1 MPQAGGRDGAAER
14 LLADGICSLRPRGA
28 GAVSIVA
35 AKARDGH
42 NAVGPRGGGTTGK
55 GLFGTMTA
63 EAAKQRVLV
72 FVVAYNAETTIRDV
86 LARIPASLSEDY
98 RLEILLIDDAS
109 ADGTFALGEAIKASN
124 ALPFPLTVL
133 RNPENQ
139 GYGGNQ
145 KIGYHYA
152 LQNGF
157 DLVALVH
164 GDGQYAPECLP
175 QLLRPLRDGE
185 ADAVFGSRMLEPG
198 AARRGGMPL
207 YKLVGNRI
215 LSWLENRLLRTQLS
229 EFHSGFRIYST
240 AALER
245 IPFDLN
251 TDDFHFDT
259 EIIIQLVRAGLRIRE
274 LPIPTHYGTEISRVN
289 GLAYAWNVVKA
300 SFVARAQDLGLFYD
314 RRFDCAPA
322 PPDGS
327 IYALKEDFDSSH
339 TAALGRVEAGSRV
352 LDLGCGSGKMGALLR
367 RRRGCTVTGV
377 ERAPPAP
384 GLLDAFVPH
393 DLGVGP
399 PDVDYAAFDYLLLLD
414 VIEHLPSP
422 ERFIDQLRARL
433 KFCPHVMIVVST
445 GNIGFFITRFM
456 LLLGQFNYG
465 KRGILDLT
473 HARLFTFASLRRLF
487 EQGGF
492 EVIESAGVPAPF
504 PLALGPGRVARF
516 LVAANRMLIGP
527 LRALFAYQIFMVV
540 RPRRSLDLL
549 LQTAQRQSAIRAG
562 AAAGPD
568 GAAMQPKIS
577 VGAQPRDH

>member
-1 MPQAGGRDGAAER
+1 M
-14 LLADGICSLRPRGA
+14 
-28 GAVSIVA
+28 
-35 AKARDGH
+35 
-42 NAVGPRGGGTTGK
+42 TGK
-55 GLFGTMTA
+55 GVFGTMTTR
-63 EAAKQRVLV
+63 AAKQRVLV
-72 FVVAYNAETTIRDV
+72 FIVAYNAETTIRDV
-86 LARIPASLSEDY
+86 LARIPASLNEDY
-98 RLEILLIDDAS
+98 RLEVLVIDDAS
-109 ADGTFALGEAIKASN
+109 QDGTFAHGAAVKTSN
-124 ALPFPLTVL
+124 TLPFPLTVL

-175 QLLRPLRDGE
+175 QLLAPLRDGE

-207 YKLVGNRI
+207 YKLIGNRI
-215 LSWLENRLLRTQLS
+215 LSRLENRLLRTHLS

-240 AALER
+240 AALGR

-274 LPIPTHYGTEISRVN
+274 LPIPTYYGNEISRVN

-300 SFVARAQDLGLFYD
+300 SLVARAQELGLFYD
-314 RRFDCAPA
+314 RRFDCASA

-327 IYALKEDFDSSH
+327 IYTLKDDFDSSH
-339 TAALGRVEAGSRV
+339 TAALARVEPGARV

-367 RRRGCTVTGV
+367 RHSGCIVTGAD
-377 ERAPPAP
+377 RAPPAAD
-384 GLLDAFVPH
+384 LLDGFVLH
-393 DLGVGP
+393 DLGDGP
-399 PDVDYAAFDYLLLLD
+399 PDVGYEAFDYVLLLD

-433 KFCPHVMIVVST
+433 TFCPHVTIVVST
-445 GNIGFFITRFM
+445 ANIGFFITRFM

-473 HARLFTFASLRRLF
+473 HTRLFTFASLRRLF

-492 EVIESAGVPAPF
+492 EVIESRGIPAPY
-504 PLALGPGRVARF
+504 PLALGPGRLART
-516 LVAANRMLIGP
+516 LLAANRFLIRP
-527 LRALFAYQIFMVV
+527 LRSLFAYQIFMVV
-540 RPRRSLDLL
+540 RPRRSLELL
-549 LQTAQRQSAIRAG
+549 LQTAQRHSAKTER
-562 AAAGPD
+562 
-568 GAAMQPKIS
+568 
-577 VGAQPRDH
+577 

>member
-1 MPQAGGRDGAAER
+1 M
-14 LLADGICSLRPRGA
+14 
-28 GAVSIVA
+28 
-35 AKARDGH
+35 
-42 NAVGPRGGGTTGK
+42 TGK
-55 GLFGTMTA
+55 GVFGTMTTR
-63 EAAKQRVLV
+63 AAKQRVLV
-72 FVVAYNAETTIRDV
+72 FIVAYNAETTIRDV
-86 LARIPASLSEDY
+86 LARIPASLNEDY
-98 RLEILLIDDAS
+98 RLEVLVIDDAS
-109 ADGTFALGEAIKASN
+109 QDGTFAHGAAVKTSN
-124 ALPFPLTVL
+124 TLPFPLTVL

-175 QLLRPLRDGE
+175 QLLAPLRDGE

-207 YKLVGNRI
+207 YKLIGNRI
-215 LSWLENRLLRTQLS
+215 LSRLENRLLRTHLS

-240 AALER
+240 AALGR

-274 LPIPTHYGTEISRVN
+274 LPIPTYYGNEISRVN

-300 SFVARAQDLGLFYD
+300 SLVARAQELGLFYD
-314 RRFDCAPA
+314 RRFDCASA

-327 IYALKEDFDSSH
+327 IYTLKDDFDSSH
-339 TAALGRVEAGSRV
+339 TAALARVEPGARV

-367 RRRGCTVTGV
+367 RHSGCIVTGAD
-377 ERAPPAP
+377 RAPPAAD
-384 GLLDAFVPH
+384 LLDGFVLH
-393 DLGVGP
+393 DLGDGP
-399 PDVDYAAFDYLLLLD
+399 PDVGYEAFDYVLLLD

-433 KFCPHVMIVVST
+433 AFSPHVTIVVST
-445 GNIGFFITRFM
+445 ANIGFFITRFM

-473 HARLFTFASLRRLF
+473 HTRLFTFASLRRLF

-492 EVIESAGVPAPF
+492 EVIESRGIPAPY
-504 PLALGPGRVARF
+504 PLALGPGRLART
-516 LVAANRMLIGP
+516 LLAANRFLIRP
-527 LRALFAYQIFMVV
+527 LRSLFAYQIFMVV
-540 RPRRSLDLL
+540 RPRRSLELL
-549 LQTAQRQSAIRAG
+549 LQTAQRHSAKTER
-562 AAAGPD
+562 
-568 GAAMQPKIS
+568 
-577 VGAQPRDH
+577 